1 MAQPDVGATP
11 VQPATAA
18 TNSGAAVHGGS
29 DDGGLAM
36 SYCPQCSARLAARSC
51 KLICPEC
58 GYYMSC
64 SDFY

>member
-1 MAQPDVGATP
+1 MGQPDAGATP

-18 TNSGAAVHGGS
+18 TNSGAATRDGGE
-29 DDGGLAM
+29 DAGLAM
-36 SYCPQCSARLAARSC
+36 SYCPRCSVRLAARSC
-51 KLICPEC
+51 KLICPDC